1 MLVLPSKLR
10 VLWCLVNQEYA
21 MHSAQ
26 IIVPKAARDRGQTS
40 DDLVVLRDVTRDLP
54 LGDEQIHVLRGVSFA
69 IPRRAWIAI
78 MGPSGS
84 GKSTLLGILAGL
96 DTPNDGQ
103 VSIDGV
109 DITHMN
115 ETNLARFRNEKI
127 GMVFQSFNLIPTL
140 TALENVEVPLF
151 ASRSSVHSTARAQH
165 VLELVGLS
173 DRLHHRP
180 TQLSGGQ
187 QQRVAIAR
195 ALVNEPSL
203 LVADEPTG
211 NLDSV
216 TGETILNLFDKLR
229 KELGLTIVIAT
240 HDAAVAQR
248 VDGILELVDGRLVE
262 QPQ

>member
-1 MLVLPSKLR
+1 
-10 VLWCLVNQEYA
+10 

-26 IIVPKAARDRGQTS
+26 IVAPQSPNNRVPIS
-40 DDLVVLRDVTRDLP
+40 DDLVVLRDVQRELP
-54 LGDEQIHVLRGVSFA
+54 LGDKQIHILRGVSFA
-69 IPRRAWIAI
+69 VPRRAWIAI

-96 DTPNDGQ
+96 DTPSSGQ

-109 DITHMN
+109 DITHMD
-115 ETNLARFRNEKI
+115 EGKLARFRNEKI

-151 ASRSSVHSTARAQH
+151 ASRSSVHSAARAKR
-165 VLELVGLS
+165 VLELVGLG

-180 TQLSGGQ
+180 NQLSGGQ

-211 NLDSV
+211 NLDSA

-229 KELGLTIVIAT
+229 RELGLTIIIAT

-248 VDGILELVDGRLVE
+248 VDGVLQLVDGQLVE
-262 QPQ
+262 QAL

>member
-1 MLVLPSKLR
+1 MRSTQTVTNR
-10 VLWCLVNQEYA
+10 MERGTNQ
-21 MHSAQ
+21 Q
-26 IIVPKAARDRGQTS
+26 S
-40 DDLVVLRDVTRDLP
+40 DDIVKLRDVTHELP
-54 LGDEQIHVLRGVSFA
+54 LGNEQIQILRGVSFA
-69 IPRRAWIAI
+69 IPRHGWIAI

-96 DTPNDGQ
+96 DIPSSGQ

-115 ETNLARFRNEKI
+115 ENKLARFRNEKI

-151 ASRSSVHSTARAQH
+151 ASRSSERSAARAKRMLDVVQ
-165 VLELVGLS
+165 LS
-173 DRLHHRP
+173 DRLYHRP
-180 TQLSGGQ
+180 NQLSGGQ

-203 LVADEPTG
+203 LIADEPTG
-211 NLDSV
+211 NLDRT
-216 TGETILNLFDKLR
+216 TGEAILDLFDNLR

-240 HDAAVAQR
+240 HDPAVVER
-248 VDGILELVDGRLVE
+248 VDGVLRLVDGLLVE
-262 QPQ
+262 QE

>member
-1 MLVLPSKLR
+1 
-10 VLWCLVNQEYA
+10 

-26 IIVPKAARDRGQTS
+26 IVAPQSPNNRVPIS
-40 DDLVVLRDVTRDLP
+40 DDLVVLRDVRRELP
-54 LGDEQIHVLRGVSFA
+54 LGDKQIHILRSVSFA
-69 IPRRAWIAI
+69 VPRRAWIAI

-96 DTPNDGQ
+96 DTPSSGQ

-109 DITHMN
+109 DITHMD
-115 ETNLARFRNEKI
+115 EGKLARFRNEKI

-151 ASRSSVHSTARAQH
+151 ASRSSVYSAARAKR
-165 VLELVGLS
+165 VLELVGLG

-180 TQLSGGQ
+180 NQLSGGQ

-211 NLDSV
+211 NLDSA

-229 KELGLTIVIAT
+229 RELGLTIIIAT

-248 VDGILELVDGRLVE
+248 VDGVLQLVDGQLVE
-262 QPQ
+262 QAL

>member
-1 MLVLPSKLR
+1 
-10 VLWCLVNQEYA
+10 

-26 IIVPKAARDRGQTS
+26 IVAPQSPNNRVPIS
-40 DDLVVLRDVTRDLP
+40 DDLVVLRDVRRELP
-54 LGDEQIHVLRGVSFA
+54 LGDKQIHILRSVSFA
-69 IPRRAWIAI
+69 VPRRAWIAI

-96 DTPNDGQ
+96 DTPSSGQ

-109 DITHMN
+109 DITHMD
-115 ETNLARFRNEKI
+115 EGKLARFRNEKI

-151 ASRSSVHSTARAQH
+151 ASRSSVYSAARAKR
-165 VLELVGLS
+165 VLELVGLG

-180 TQLSGGQ
+180 NQLSGGQ

-211 NLDSV
+211 NLDSA

-229 KELGLTIVIAT
+229 RELGLTIIIAT

-248 VDGILELVDGRLVE
+248 VDGVLQLVDGQLVE
-262 QPQ
+262 QA

>member
-1 MLVLPSKLR
+1 MQQHIAPSINHKTIP
-10 VLWCLVNQEYA
+10 VSNN
-21 MHSAQ
+21 
-26 IIVPKAARDRGQTS
+26 
-40 DDLVVLRDVTRDLP
+40 LVVLQDVTRTLP
-54 LGDEQIHVLRGVSFA
+54 LGNEQLHILRGVSFV

-96 DTPNDGQ
+96 DTPNSGQ

-115 ETNLARFRNEKI
+115 ETNLAGFRNEKI

-151 ASRSSVHSTARAQH
+151 ASRSSLHSAARAKRM
-165 VLELVGLS
+165 LELVGLS

-180 TQLSGGQ
+180 NQLSGGQ

-211 NLDSV
+211 NLDSA
-216 TGETILNLFDKLR
+216 TGETILNLFDELR
-229 KELGLTIVIAT
+229 RELGLTIVIAT
-240 HDAAVAQR
+240 HDTEVVQR
-248 VDGILELVDGRLVE
+248 VDGILQLVDGQLVE
-262 QPQ
+262 NP